1 MNKKAFALS
10 NSSLTPYSIP
20 QVPQGILPLAIG
32 KMNLYLLNK
41 VPSLSGFL
49 LLRGKVLTPLMPH
62 PQDKHSFTFQRGFIP
77 QHLKYATKKHERA
90 MRNQDI
96 Q

>member
-62 PQDKHSFTFQRGFIP
+62 PQDKHSFTFQYLSKRVYP
-77 QHLKYATKKHERA
+77 AASKVCYKEA
-90 MRNQDI
+90 
-96 Q
+96 